1 MRAEAV
7 GPSPTARVRVPTV
20 QRHRATAVGE
30 AVRAASDSPAGCPT
44 AVGQGTRAGGL
55 LPAAPASGNPP
66 GSRFGNLL
74 GASPASRSSTGSRR
88 APCEGRRGNLRED
101 VEQAVPA
108 SGSPPSPMRPACP
121 NRYGKRLARRLRLA
135 VAAAGRRARLPWA
148 DGGGGSRRGYRR
160 VQAVRGVVRERQVS
174 AASARVRADRLW
186 AVWVG
191 RRRSIRRLCGQAQV
205 DFGRFGRRQVQID
218 FRSLRR
224 RAGIDLGQLRR
235 LRPTAGQAGRTRR
248 WFRAGHTCTEA
259 TRCCS
264 AGNSAGDPKCG
275 DDCPGNYLLDQ
286 HDAPVW

>member
-148 DGGGGSRRGYRR
+148 DGGGGSRRGNRR

-186 AVWVG
+186 AVLVRAGAGRLWAVWAPAG
-191 RRRSIRRLCGQAQV
+191 SDRLSEPSAPGRNRSWAASAASAHRRPSRADTALVSRWPHLHRSHQMLQRRELRRRSQVRR
-205 DFGRFGRRQVQID
+205 
-218 FRSLRR
+218 
-224 RAGIDLGQLRR
+224 
-235 LRPTAGQAGRTRR
+235 
-248 WFRAGHTCTEA
+248 
-259 TRCCS
+259 
-264 AGNSAGDPKCG
+264 
-275 DDCPGNYLLDQ
+275 
-286 HDAPVW
+286 